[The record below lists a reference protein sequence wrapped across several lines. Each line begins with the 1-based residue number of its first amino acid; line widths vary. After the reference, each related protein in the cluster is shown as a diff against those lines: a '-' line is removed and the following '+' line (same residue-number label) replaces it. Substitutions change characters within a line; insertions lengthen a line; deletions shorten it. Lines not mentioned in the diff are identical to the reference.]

1 MPSILVVD
9 EPKQSHDLLT
19 TLLEP
24 LGHEVVYVSG
34 AEKALNLYRDKPFD
48 IVVADNSA
56 PMPALTPLLQQLR
69 QIDPEAVV
77 IMTDSVPD
85 VLKGVAALRNDVFD
99 YLKKPLKVS
108 EFVSA
113 INRGLDAK
121 SNRGSTIPA
130 PRKGRTNSGL
140 GQSVQQEKEAVCIA
154 LVGENPLIVEAR
166 KQIEEIAKKKNIGA
180 LSISGANGSGKRYV
194 LEHIHR
200 LIGAPPNRLVT
211 FDCAETDP
219 STVAEMLIG
228 ADGNGGSVV
237 KAAAGGTL
245 ALSKINALPLAIQRA
260 LVQVLQN
267 IMGQTLVIV
276 TVDGNL
282 DDALGDESFSI
293 ELYYYIT
300 IEAVHLPS
308 LDERPE
314 DLPLI
319 VKAILQNSPEI
330 EDQLRHTEFT
340 AGAVKALMAHPD
352 WSNLPELVR
361 MVGEVA
367 AYSNK
372 GKVTDKEVKAVLG

>member
-9 EPKQSHDLLT
+9 EPKQSHDLLN

-24 LGHEVVYVSG
+24 LGHEVVYVAG
-34 AEKALNLYRDKPFD
+34 AEKALNLYRSKPFD

-56 PMPALTPLLQQLR
+56 PMPAQTPLLQQLR
-69 QIDPEAVV
+69 QIDPNAVV

-113 INRGLDAK
+113 INRGLEVKYPREEVAA
-121 SNRGSTIPA
+121 A
-130 PRKGRTNSGL
+130 PRKGRASNGASQN
-140 GQSVQQEKEAVCIA
+140 GQSNKEPVCLA
-154 LVGENPLIVEAR
+154 LVGNSPLIIEAR
-166 KQIEEIAKKKNIGA
+166 NQLETIAKKKNIGA
-180 LSISGANGSGKRYV
+180 VSISGAPGCGKRYV
-194 LEHIHR
+194 LEHVHR
-200 LIGAPPNRLVT
+200 LTGAPENRLVT
-211 FDCAETDP
+211 FDCAGAE
-219 STVAEMLIG
+219 VASLGEMLIG
-228 ADGNGGSVV
+228 KDGNGGSVV

-260 LVQVLQN
+260 FVQVLQK
-267 IMGQTLVIV
+267 IIGQTLVVV

-300 IEAVHLPS
+300 IEVVHLPS

-319 VKAILQNSPEI
+319 VKEIIQNAPDI
-330 EDQLRHTEFT
+330 EDQFRKSEFT
-340 AGAVKALMAHPD
+340 QGAIKALMSNPD
-352 WSNLPELVR
+352 WTNLPELIR

-367 AYSNK
+367 AYGNK
-372 GKVTDKEVKAVLG
+372 GKITEKEVQMVLG

>member
-9 EPKQSHDLLT
+9 EPKQSHDLLN

-24 LGHEVVYVSG
+24 LGHEVVYVAG
-34 AEKALNLYRDKPFD
+34 AEKALNLYRSKPFD

-56 PMPALTPLLQQLR
+56 PMPAQTPLLQQLR
-69 QIDPEAVV
+69 QIDPNAVV

-113 INRGLDAK
+113 INRGLEVKHPKEEIA
-121 SNRGSTIPA
+121 SA
-130 PRKGRTNSGL
+130 PRKGRTSSGISQN
-140 GQSVQQEKEAVCIA
+140 GQSSKEPVCLA
-154 LVGENPLIVEAR
+154 LVGNSPLIAEAR
-166 KQIEEIAKKKNIGA
+166 KQLEAIAKKKNIGA
-180 LSISGANGSGKRYV
+180 VSISGAHGCGKRYV
-194 LEHIHR
+194 LEHVHR
-200 LIGAPPNRLVT
+200 LTGAPDNRLVT
-211 FDCAETDP
+211 FDCAGADVG
-219 STVAEMLIG
+219 SLGEMLIG
-228 ADGNGGSVV
+228 KDGNGGSVV

-260 LVQVLQN
+260 FVQVLQK
-267 IMGQTLVIV
+267 IIGQTLVVV

-300 IEAVHLPS
+300 IEVVHLPS

-319 VKAILQNSPEI
+319 VKEILQNAPDI
-330 EDQLRHTEFT
+330 EDQYRKSEFT
-340 AGAVKALMAHPD
+340 PGAISALMATPD
-352 WSNLPELVR
+352 WANLPELIR

-372 GKVTDKEVKAVLG
+372 GKITEKEVQMVLG